1 MFVKKIQEYLKT
13 TKINFNL
20 IKYFFIELSN
30 LDNKETEIVESIS
43 NFCKLYLNTR
53 VIILAQGFNEQ
64 SEILNKLYEIGIYNI
79 INSTEEAELE
89 KEILKAL
96 SEDGIQKKEAKRFKK
111 LEEVKE
117 QKSNKL
123 SKIKKV
129 IQKKNKKEKK
139 SKQINDTL
147 PKEIEG
153 VQVIHQSGGVYFF
166 AILLEAMTRLVKL
179 ICYIAIFLL
188 DLQF

>member
-1 MFVKKIQEYLKT
+1 MVNYVCKKDTGNLIQKVCEEKGILILYKNENTINIQEYLKT

-96 SEDGIQKKEAKRFKK
+96 SEDGIQKKGVESKSSK
-111 LEEVKE
+111 LK
-117 QKSNKL
+117 QKDL
-123 SKIKKV
+123 
-129 IQKKNKKEKK
+129 KN
-139 SKQINDTL
+139 
-147 PKEIEG
+147 
-153 VQVIHQSGGVYFF
+153 
-166 AILLEAMTRLVKL
+166 
-179 ICYIAIFLL
+179 
-188 DLQF
+188 